1 MSLGTFTERF
11 LLVCA
16 GLLWVASAQDSG
28 RVGKLNLCAC
38 ALYNREYPAVNCFWA
53 VARTPRTPCLCD
65 IPLCCAKSSLTKLI
79 ILSLYGSM
87 YIVG

>member
-28 RVGKLNLCAC
+28 RVGKLTCVHVLCIIST
-38 ALYNREYPAVNCFWA
+38 NREYPAVNCFWA

-65 IPLCCAKSSLTKLI
+65 SPLCCAKSSLTKII
-79 ILSLYGSM
+79 ILSLCGSM
-87 YIVG
+87 

>member
-28 RVGKLNLCAC
+28 RVGKLTLCAC
-38 ALYNREYPAVNCFWA
+38 VLYY
-53 VARTPRTPCLCD
+53 
-65 IPLCCAKSSLTKLI
+65 LTKQRVPRCEL
-79 ILSLYGSM
+79 LLGSGQDSKNTLF
-87 YIVG
+87 V